1 MRDSAPLF
9 AGVYSELLSS
19 SQIRGLKSH
28 QTKDEAMTWRSQN
41 NEPFT
46 LISVEKSEPPE
57 GGQGTDW
64 VHYRI
69 AQGPNEISGYRR
81 GSLASARKAAKEIVA
96 NLNER
101 RSPKRG
107 RVQLTQ
113 SRKSA
118 RAGNG

>member
-1 MRDSAPLF
+1 
-9 AGVYSELLSS
+9 
-19 SQIRGLKSH
+19 
-28 QTKDEAMTWRSQN
+28 MTWRSQN

-46 LISVEKSEPPE
+46 LISVEKSEPPD
-57 GGQGTDW
+57 GNQGTDW

-118 RAGNG
+118 AKAGNA